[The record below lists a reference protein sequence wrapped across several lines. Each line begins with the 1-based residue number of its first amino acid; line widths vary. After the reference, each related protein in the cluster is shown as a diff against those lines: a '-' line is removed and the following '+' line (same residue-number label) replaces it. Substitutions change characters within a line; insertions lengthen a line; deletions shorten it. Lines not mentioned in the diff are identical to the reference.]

1 MLRITELAGKQVSGV
16 LQKGDVA
23 VDATAGKG
31 RDTLFLARLV
41 SPGGKVYAFDIQQ
54 AALRRTAALL
64 EKNDLMA
71 GVTLIHD
78 GHESMASHVSVP
90 VAAVMF
96 NLGYLPGGDHSIVTR
111 PETTRQGLAAALR
124 LLKPAGLVTIVLY
137 PGHAWGAKEKTAL
150 LEYCRRLDRAY
161 FRVIYTQLLNCSA
174 SPPELLVIKSL
185 TCPGRSEQL

>member
-1 MLRITELAGKQVSGV
+1 MVRITELARKQVSGV
-16 LQKGDVA
+16 LQKGDIA

-31 RDTLFLARLV
+31 RDTLFLAQLV
-41 SPGGKVYAFDIQQ
+41 SPGGRVYAFDIQQ

-64 EKNDLMA
+64 ERNDLVA

-78 GHESMASHVSVP
+78 GHESMASHVGVP
-90 VAAVMF
+90 AAAVMF

-124 LLKPAGLVTIVLY
+124 LLKPGGLVTLVLY
-137 PGHAWGAKEKTAL
+137 PGHTWGTKEKTAL

-161 FRVIYTQLLNCSA
+161 FGVIYTQLLNCSA

-185 TCPGRSEQL
+185 ARPGRSEQL